1 MFLRRNRIE
10 RQGQGYVFTSVKTHP
25 PFWHPL
31 CLSEMIASRQMRLC
45 VFRAWLRLRAFFPQK
60 AQDTVK
66 REGELNMQT
75 IFVVLFI
82 ILYVLANELT
92 YMVAVHQQM
101 GYCQHISAGDLC
113 WTNRIIM
120 AIPCVW
126 YCGWL
131 IGIALFAF
139 SLFGLL
145 HATIG
150 WVLTIPTLNIDD
162 EYRII
167 RHTDME
173 CGLLIPTD
181 IICLVFTLLSFF
193 MAPFRS
199 AIQVLGSTNMILVI
213 VRQLAKLRSTL
224 QSTEL

>member
-1 MFLRRNRIE
+1 
-10 RQGQGYVFTSVKTHP
+10 
-25 PFWHPL
+25 
-31 CLSEMIASRQMRLC
+31 
-45 VFRAWLRLRAFFPQK
+45 
-60 AQDTVK
+60 
-66 REGELNMQT
+66 MQT

-82 ILYVLANELT
+82 ILYVSANELT

-131 IGIALFAF
+131 IGIASFAF

-150 WVLTIPTLNIDD
+150 WVLFIPTLNIND

-173 CGLLIPTD
+173 CGLLIPTN
-181 IICLVFTLLSFF
+181 IICLVFSVLSFF
-193 MAPFRS
+193 FAPFRS
-199 AIQVLGSTNMILVI
+199 AIHVLGSSNSIIAIVAVI
-213 VRQLAKLRSTL
+213 VVGFVARVIVLNKIS
-224 QSTEL
+224 